1 LRGKNNGMRPI
12 RVLYMH
18 RFDRIGGAERALL
31 GSVDAIKC
39 LPVEPLVVWPRQ
51 DDAYAWLQSR
61 NVPVALLDL
70 PAWKHGFS
78 LALQPR
84 LLFRL
89 RRLVASDRVD
99 LVHVNNY
106 RSSPFG
112 RLVARQTGA
121 PCVCHV
127 RELISSTRIRKFRL
141 HSLHALIAVSD
152 AVSQSL
158 VDGGI
163 PPARV
168 TTVRSGV
175 AMNHGPS
182 LADPHRVRKDL
193 GIPADAPLLGIVAHI
208 LPHKGYDDLLHALV
222 HVKRRYP
229 RVTCL
234 IVGAAPRKEYRQHL
248 MNLAERL
255 LVREQLVWVGYQGDV
270 IPFLGAM
277 DAFVLPSRTE
287 GFPLT
292 VLEAMAAG
300 RAVIATAVG
309 GIPEV
314 VQHGVTGLLVP
325 SGQPLQLADAIVRI
339 LGSPA
344 LATSMGEAG
353 RRRIEAGFTLD
364 GEMRRIFELYQSV
377 LKQPPSPSPL
387 ESPEE
392 RR

>member
-1 LRGKNNGMRPI
+1 MRPI

-18 RFDRIGGAERALL
+18 GFDRIGGAERALL

-39 LPVEPLVVWPRQ
+39 MPVEPLVVWPRR

-61 NVPVALLDL
+61 NIRVALLDL
-70 PAWKHGFS
+70 PAWRHGLS
-78 LALQPR
+78 LVLRPH

-89 RRLVASDRVD
+89 RRLVARASVD

-112 RLVARQTGA
+112 RLVSRQTGA

-127 RELISSTRIRKFRL
+127 RELISSKRIREFRL

-152 AVSQSL
+152 AVAQTL
-158 VDGGI
+158 LEGGV
-163 PPARV
+163 PPTRV

-175 AMNHGPS
+175 AMNHGPCQD
-182 LADPHRVRKDL
+182 DPQRIRRNL

-222 HVKRRYP
+222 HVKQRYP

-234 IVGAAPRKEYRQHL
+234 IVGAAPRKEYLQRL
-248 MNLAERL
+248 LDLAERL
-255 LVREQLVWVGYQGDV
+255 AVREQLVWVGYQGDV
-270 IPFLGAM
+270 TPFLSAM

-292 VLEAMAAG
+292 VLEAMAAS
-300 RAVIATAVG
+300 RPVIATAVG

-314 VQHGVTGLLVP
+314 VQNGVTGLLVP
-325 SGQPLQLADAIVRI
+325 SEQPLQLADAILRI
-339 LGSPA
+339 LGAPA
-344 LATSMGEAG
+344 LAKSMGEMG
-353 RRRIEAGFTLD
+353 RRRIETSFTL
-364 GEMRRIFELYQSV
+364 ENETRQIFELYQRV
-377 LKQPPSPSPL
+377 LNRPSPHSPRASTA
-387 ESPEE
+387 EC
-392 RR
+392 R